1 MFVVIEKPDPT
12 ARTFRSVIRSVLELK
27 WLQLEPR
34 RHPRRVK
41 HAIFERAF
49 FDTSPHHHIIH
60 IPRPIFHNEE
70 MFFNTSAV
78 SSTNLRID
86 TRLCKLRDTP
96 FAAFFSDV
104 LLFED
109 M

>member
-1 MFVVIEKPDPT
+1 
-12 ARTFRSVIRSVLELK
+12 
-27 WLQLEPR
+27 
-34 RHPRRVK
+34 
-41 HAIFERAF
+41 
-49 FDTSPHHHIIH
+49 
-60 IPRPIFHNEE
+60 
-70 MFFNTSAV
+70 MFFSTSAV

-109 M
+109 MLPRYGENDHFTVPRAASVHIHAAH